1 MQTPTGHFAATQPH
15 KLLLGVAMIACL
27 SLVVGTVLPGF
38 IADKDKVFRG
48 MDIRVKIREQ
58 LPQHP
63 SLRAVVDSEDK
74 QAFYHAQINEITQ
87 KLLREDSAS
96 GQDITAL
103 LALRAVLER
112 QLSAEQRQ
120 FTIRPFFL
128 SNTMLDWPLVWSA
141 MYTALGI
148 VSFLLIPRGSLLP
161 TLKSR
166 YLIVSIVTFYFL
178 YQAPTWLNS
187 FLLSTDV
194 RRVFSSFN
202 IDISL
207 TAFVMQEVNT
217 ALLFGLVFLLWK
229 RGLEFFLARQQ
240 YLRQQASEALTVGS
254 VLLVSDTF
262 LQWQVSS
269 IVLGLGFICYTGLFW
284 NYAIVLGDHRYLV
297 SAVVLH
303 IIWLLSWW
311 IISLPLLVTWEDFS
325 RKKLEAILGQSSN
338 IRPPHQG
345 LSVENIAHISPVSL
359 WSGIGSVA
367 AVAASL
373 ALPIIH
379 ALRS

>member
-1 MQTPTGHFAATQPH
+1 
-15 KLLLGVAMIACL
+15 MIACL

-229 RGLEFFLARQQ
+229 KG
-240 YLRQQASEALTVGS
+240 T
-254 VLLVSDTF
+254 
-262 LQWQVSS
+262 
-269 IVLGLGFICYTGLFW
+269 
-284 NYAIVLGDHRYLV
+284 
-297 SAVVLH
+297 
-303 IIWLLSWW
+303 
-311 IISLPLLVTWEDFS
+311 
-325 RKKLEAILGQSSN
+325 
-338 IRPPHQG
+338 
-345 LSVENIAHISPVSL
+345 
-359 WSGIGSVA
+359 
-367 AVAASL
+367 
-373 ALPIIH
+373 
-379 ALRS
+379 